1 MMEERAQKSGKNKK
15 KIKVLV
21 ATNVV
26 AKNNNKKTLLQFDH
40 LISNQQLLRNS
51 CQNDNFIDY
60 MKE

>member
-1 MMEERAQKSGKNKK
+1 MEERAQKSGKNKK

-26 AKNNNKKTLLQFDH
+26 AKNNNKKTLLQFDC
-40 LISNQQLLRNS
+40 LISNQQLVRNF